1 MKLDKKD
8 KELLHQ
14 LYLDSRQSFVQ
25 LGKKLKL
32 SSTAVE
38 RRLRQLEQAGV
49 ISLLFA
55 DVNLAKLGLRGY
67 RLYFKFDVMDE
78 KTEKE
83 VLKLFEEYPR
93 TLWGVVCEGEY
104 DVLWRIIARN
114 ELEVEEAAYKMIEK
128 FGSRISEKTVVV
140 TTYQTYL
147 SWNKA
152 FECERAPE
160 FPMEKIEQVE
170 KVDEVDMQ
178 ILQSLYGDARL
189 STVELGRR
197 TGLSADA
204 AAKRI
209 KRLVKDKFILGY
221 SSWFDARKMGFN
233 YYKIL
238 IGFRSATKEKEKKF
252 LDYMV
257 QQDAV
262 IFINKCIG
270 SWDIEIDVIVHDTR
284 DLHKFLLDIKTKFGS
299 IIGKHA
305 YVAAIEERMLN
316 PLRGEMEKQ

>member
-1 MKLDKKD
+1 
-8 KELLHQ
+8 
-14 LYLDSRQSFVQ
+14 
-25 LGKKLKL
+25 
-32 SSTAVE
+32 
-38 RRLRQLEQAGV
+38 
-49 ISLLFA
+49 
-55 DVNLAKLGLRGY
+55 
-67 RLYFKFDVMDE
+67 
-78 KTEKE
+78 
-83 VLKLFEEYPR
+83 
-93 TLWGVVCEGEY
+93 
-104 DVLWRIIARN
+104 
-114 ELEVEEAAYKMIEK
+114 
-128 FGSRISEKTVVV
+128 
-140 TTYQTYL
+140 
-147 SWNKA
+147 
-152 FECERAPE
+152 
-160 FPMEKIEQVE
+160 MEKIEQVE

-221 SSWFDARKMGFN
+221 SAWFDARKMGFN